1 MRRLMA
7 LCVIGLLAGSIFGGL
22 LKLIEL
28 LTDKKVYTLLL
39 NVDYFP
45 ILKDVSRSELMDFMF
60 HLIVSMIV
68 VIVLFNCLKYM
79 DRAYNVMDYV
89 WLNIAIAFVLYLT
102 TTFSERTPLLTD
114 WIALAYWTAGHIVYG
129 LLIGWFVKY
138 IES

>member
-7 LCVIGLLAGSIFGGL
+7 LCVIGLLAGSLFGGL
-22 LKLIEL
+22 LKLVEL

-45 ILKDVSRSELMDFMF
+45 VLKDISRSELMDFML

-68 VIVLFNCLKYM
+68 VIVLFNSLKSIN
-79 DRAYNVMDYV
+79 RAYNVMDYV
-89 WLNIAIAFVLYLT
+89 WLNIAIACVLYFT

-114 WIALAYWTAGHIVYG
+114 WIALTYWTGGHIVYG
-129 LLIGWFVKY
+129 LLVGWLVKY
-138 IES
+138 IE

>member
-68 VIVLFNCLKYM
+68 VIVFFNSLKSIN
-79 DRAYNVMDYV
+79 RAYNVMDYV
-89 WLNIAIAFVLYLT
+89 WLNIDRKSV
-102 TTFSERTPLLTD
+102 
-114 WIALAYWTAGHIVYG
+114 V
-129 LLIGWFVKY
+129 
-138 IES
+138 

>member
-68 VIVLFNCLKYM
+68 VIVLFYCLKYM
-79 DRAYNVMDYV
+79 VRAYNVLDYF
-89 WLNIAIAFVLYLT
+89 WLNIVIEFVLYFT
-102 TTFSERTPLLTD
+102 CCFSDWIVLFTD
-114 WIALAYWTAGHIVYG
+114 WFVFSLYILIA
-129 LLIGWFVKY
+129 
-138 IES
+138 

>member
-45 ILKDVSRSELMDFMF
+45 ILKDVSRSELMDFIF

-79 DRAYNVMDYV
+79 GRAYNVMDYV
-89 WLNIAIAFVLYLT
+89 WLNIAIAFVLYFT

-114 WIALAYWTAGHIVYG
+114 WIALAYWTGGHIVYG
-129 LLIGWFVKY
+129 LLVGWFVKY
-138 IES
+138 VES